1 MEWYF
6 FSYLLAQLMCQFDFL
21 ISLQS
26 NLAPLAN
33 VRHQIVRLL
42 GSLGG
47 QTNMLLLGS
56 GEIDPSRAV
65 AWDTEN
71 HLVFA
76 VPFQDMKPNIYLGM
90 MKTERVIRSA
100 FHFQNSGSVIK
111 WNGNFMEKICGI
123 LGTCGEVE
131 PMFHNFGKKWKITFH
146 IPIPTWAWFSPT
158 LISCVISEG
167 DEKLVN
173 GMNSFPGWL
182 M

>member
-1 MEWYF
+1 
-6 FSYLLAQLMCQFDFL
+6 MCQFDFL

-90 MKTERVIRSA
+90 MKTECVIRSA

-111 WNGNFMEKICGI
+111 WNGNFMEKFVEFWAHVARLNQCSII
-123 LGTCGEVE
+123 LER
-131 PMFHNFGKKWKITFH
+131 NGKLHSIYPF
-146 IPIPTWAWFSPT
+146 
-158 LISCVISEG
+158 LLG
-167 DEKLVN
+167 LGLVRH
-173 GMNSFPGWL
+173 
-182 M
+182 